1 MNEYSQPG
9 FGKISVHG
17 DGMGA
22 PTPEL
27 VERRAREIAL
37 TNERNPDEFTDADW
51 EQARSELMGVSTGA
65 APEETPESVDLTEQW
80 SAVAS
85 DTGHRAGRA
94 GEDDEMLGE
103 RLFAGGLEE
112 GMHDSMVQAAK
123 SEQSQE
129 GGVIEGA

>member
-17 DGMGA
+17 VGMGA
-22 PTPEL
+22 PTAEL
-27 VERRAREIAL
+27 VEKRARELAL
-37 TNERNPDEFTDADW
+37 IDERNPEEFTDADW
-51 EQARSELMGVSTGA
+51 EQARAELMGVSTGA
-65 APEETPESVDLTEQW
+65 APEETPENAELTEEW
-80 SAVAS
+80 SVVAA

-94 GEDDEMLGE
+94 GEDDEMIGE
-103 RLFAGGLEE
+103 QLFAGGLEE
-112 GMHDSMVQAAK
+112 GMHDSMVEAAK